1 MSDTES
7 CEEEMTY
14 DELAM
19 SYYDLI
25 ARNTDLTQR
34 VEKQVLVIAQ
44 LQDERF
50 ENLAQ
55 ISELNDELT
64 RLNSHLKHVK

>member
-1 MSDTES
+1 VKIESANHVYALTGRIMLSTES

-25 ARNTDLTQR
+25 AINTEKPKGLRNR
-34 VEKQVLVIAQ
+34 
-44 LQDERF
+44 
-50 ENLAQ
+50 
-55 ISELNDELT
+55 
-64 RLNSHLKHVK
+64 